1 MSTTNNRLTAEEL
14 QKLRQTDF
22 SKKQGFVK
30 AETVLAKEVGEV
42 GTLQRAEFDAKAR
55 AWYYGEILRERRKE
69 LGMTQKELAEK
80 SGTSLRMVQLYEQRK
95 QDIRKAEAQTI
106 VNLSRVLGCGVEDL
120 FE

>member
-22 SKKQGFVK
+22 SKKPGFVK

-42 GTLQRAEFDAKAR
+42 GTPERAEFDAKAR
-55 AWYYGEILRERRKE
+55 AWYYGEMLRERRKE

-80 SGTSLRMVQLYEQRK
+80 GETDLQLSSF
-95 QDIRKAEAQTI
+95 IRIAEALGI
-106 VNLSRVLGCGVEDL
+106 MLRLDVNLA
-120 FE
+120 

>member
-42 GTLQRAEFDAKAR
+42 GTLQIP
-55 AWYYGEILRERRKE
+55 YILSISTVRR
-69 LGMTQKELAEK
+69 L
-80 SGTSLRMVQLYEQRK
+80 K
-95 QDIRKAEAQTI
+95 Q
-106 VNLSRVLGCGVEDL
+106 
-120 FE
+120 